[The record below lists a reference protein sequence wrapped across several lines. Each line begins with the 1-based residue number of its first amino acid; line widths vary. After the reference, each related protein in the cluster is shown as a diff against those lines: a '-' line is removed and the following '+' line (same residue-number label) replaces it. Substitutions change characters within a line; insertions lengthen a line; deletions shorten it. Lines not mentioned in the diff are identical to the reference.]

1 MHTIQ
6 TQRYTIQ
13 ILRTQGSCELISPK
27 VLVIERKKEYNIREQ
42 TQKEYMPLKK
52 DKPKRYRFFGNLI
65 FIWRT
70 HWRFDKFFLALPIMQ
85 VPLTV
90 GASLLGL
97 LLPMLVLDGLTQRGN
112 LTVMLI
118 QIAAC
123 TLLLTVFKVCD
134 EKTAAALN
142 ERASKFFCLFG
153 FAQINAKKMDMDY
166 ELYSSPTGKVA
177 AQKAMRAVSNN
188 IHSSIVSMFIKL
200 KDVVMNLL
208 GFTSFAAILSTLNP
222 WIILFLLLSYIFDG
236 VVALLVERWR
246 HKMRDVEAALW
257 RKSRYLSQRTSLAMY
272 AKDIRIYS
280 LTGWLQ
286 ALREAVMKEELSF
299 NGKQERR
306 TMFQMVLAGVLV
318 FLRDGLAYAYLI
330 SRMLSD
336 PDMTIGMFSV
346 YFGAIAGFGAW
357 LFSLV
362 EGAQALVSANNF
374 VKDYRAFM
382 DMDTQNSGVKPAHV
396 LTPPHSITLEH
407 VSYTYPESDKLI
419 LDDLNL
425 EIKAGE
431 DLALVGVNGAGKTTL
446 VKLICGLLHPTAG
459 EIYLD
464 GINIKEFDRDEHY
477 RHFGAVFQDICV
489 MPITVAQN
497 ITYERTLTDEQEQR
511 LWAALEQSGFAARV
525 REIPNGI
532 HAMMMKQFNE
542 GGVEFSGGEMQKLL
556 LARALYRDAP
566 ILILD
571 EPTAALDPIAEN
583 ELYLKYHALT
593 EGRTSIYISHRLSST
608 RFCDRIVLLDGA
620 KLAEVGTHDELIAMG
635 GKYAEMYEV
644 SSKYYREGGAQ
655 DD

>member
-1 MHTIQ
+1 MEKN
-6 TQRYTIQ
+6 
-13 ILRTQGSCELISPK
+13 RT
-27 VLVIERKKEYNIREQ
+27 
-42 TQKEYMPLKK
+42 
-52 DKPKRYRFFGNLI
+52 KRYGLIGNLI
-65 FIWRT
+65 FMWRM
-70 HWRFDKFFLALPIMQ
+70 HWRFDKFFLVLPAIQM
-85 VPLTV
+85 PLHV

-112 LTVMLI
+112 LTVMLA
-118 QIAAC
+118 QIAGC
-123 TLLLTVFKVCD
+123 TMLLTMCKACE
-134 EKTAAALN
+134 EKTAAVLN

-153 FAQINAKKMDMDY
+153 FTQVTAKKMDMDY
-166 ELYSSPTGKVA
+166 ELYSSPKGKVA

-188 IHSSIVSMFIKL
+188 IHSSIVSLFIKL

-208 GFTSFAAILSTLNP
+208 GFASFAAILSTLNP

-236 VVALLVERWR
+236 IVALFIERWR
-246 HKMRDVEAALW
+246 HKMRNAEAALW

-286 ALREAVMKEELSF
+286 ALREAVLKEELSL

-306 TMFQMVLAGVLV
+306 AMLQMLLAGLLV

-330 SRMLSD
+330 SRMLGD
-336 PDMTIGMFSV
+336 PDMSIGMFSV
-346 YFGAIAGFGAW
+346 YFGAIAGFGSW
-357 LFSLV
+357 LYSLV
-362 EGAQALVSANNF
+362 EGAQSLVSANNF
-374 VKDYRAFM
+374 VKDYRTFM
-382 DMDTQNSGVKPAHV
+382 DMDRPDGEAKPAHA
-396 LTPPHSITLEH
+396 LTPPHSIRLEH
-407 VSYTYPESDKLI
+407 VSYTYPESNKVV
-419 LDDLNL
+419 LDDISL

-431 DLALVGVNGAGKTTL
+431 NLALVGVNGAGKTTL
-446 VKLICGLLHPTAG
+446 IKLVCGLLHPTAG
-459 EIYLD
+459 EIYID
-464 GINIKEFDRDEHY
+464 GINIKEFRRDEHY
-477 RHFGAVFQDICV
+477 RRFGAVFQDICV
-489 MPITVAQN
+489 MPVSVAQN
-497 ITYERTLTDEQEQR
+497 IAYEHELSQEQEQR
-511 LWAALEQSGFAARV
+511 LWAALEQADFAARV
-525 REIPNGI
+525 REIPDGI